1 MISLWFSGAQ
11 AIAIKSPR
19 NACPSCSSDGSTI
32 LGSQNTIKIVSAM
45 IAKKYKKWDSF
56 LRITKSSFIIWTINI
71 VKPIAIILPIMCL
84 IILAPRPPRESESQL
99 CVKTY
104 EIFGPLHVVI
114 NCDSYEFVKLAD
126 NPALLL
132 TDERS
137 KLWQSRPLYPVLGYF
152 AAMPFKASGI
162 LIQVGMSV
170 IGIKG
175 GMVIEA
181 SGKSVNFNSVRY
193 EIDDTAKSVVMA
205 QGKSI
210 NFSSMISGY
219 LGYLTINMAL
229 LVIAL
234 IIFCRLLSNSS
245 QISTWLI
252 FPASLLLVNEVSK
265 AFFWTPH
272 LQIFNILYPILTI
285 GIGCKIIENRTIR
298 LKKILLIG
306 MAIGVACLIYGAFIV
321 TAFSAAGALLIKQE
335 SNGKFWRS
343 RVLPA
348 SCLLLAT
355 IVPILTW
362 IGIVKLFCGSF
373 YSHEIQVH
381 RQFVWIFDAARLGWV
396 NFSTVA
402 LANIS
407 TFYSMLAAVSI
418 FPLLVLAT
426 VRISVSILQPKMLNI
441 PLAQTRNIAS
451 AMGCYF
457 CAAIPFY
464 ALMGFHATRLVWCL
478 TVPLILLIAIDLRN
492 IEANYKSRVPSLVSI
507 IVTVLYIAFWTMS
520 AGPYS

>member
-1 MISLWFSGAQ
+1 M
-11 AIAIKSPR
+11 K
-19 NACPSCSSDGSTI
+19 
-32 LGSQNTIKIVSAM
+32 
-45 IAKKYKKWDSF
+45 
-56 LRITKSSFIIWTINI
+56 ITKYSFTIWILNI
-71 VKPIAIILPIMCL
+71 VKSMAIILPIMCL
-84 IILAPRPPRESESQL
+84 ILLAPRPPQESESQL

-104 EIFGPLHVVI
+104 EIFGPVHVVI

-137 KLWQSRPLYPVLGYF
+137 NLWQSRPLYPVLGYF
-152 AAMPFKASGI
+152 AAMPFKASVV
-162 LIQVGMSV
+162 LIQSVMSV
-170 IGIKG
+170 IGINSEI
-175 GMVIEA
+175 VINA
-181 SGKSVNFNSVRY
+181 GSKSVNFNSVKY
-193 EIDDTAKSVVMA
+193 GNNDTAKSVVMA
-205 QGKSI
+205 EGKSI
-210 NFSSMISGY
+210 NFNSMISGY
-219 LGYLTINMAL
+219 LGYLTINLAL
-229 LVIAL
+229 LVIAS

-245 QISTWLI
+245 QISTSLI

-285 GIGCKIIENRTIR
+285 GIGWKIIENRTIR
-298 LKKILLIG
+298 LQKILLIG
-306 MAIGVACLIYGAFIV
+306 LAIGLACLIYGAFIV
-321 TAFSAAGALLIKQE
+321 TAFSTAFALLIHQE
-335 SNGKFWRS
+335 SKGKFWRS
-343 RVLPA
+343 RGLPA
-348 SCLLLAT
+348 ICLLLAT

-396 NFSTVA
+396 NFSTVV
-402 LANIS
+402 LANIG

-426 VRISVSILQPKMLNI
+426 VRITVSIMQPKILNI

-478 TVPLILLIAIDLRN
+478 TVPLIILIAIDLRN
-492 IEANYKSRVPSLVSI
+492 IEANYKSRVLSSVSI
-507 IVTVLYIAFWTMS
+507 IATVLYIVFWTMS